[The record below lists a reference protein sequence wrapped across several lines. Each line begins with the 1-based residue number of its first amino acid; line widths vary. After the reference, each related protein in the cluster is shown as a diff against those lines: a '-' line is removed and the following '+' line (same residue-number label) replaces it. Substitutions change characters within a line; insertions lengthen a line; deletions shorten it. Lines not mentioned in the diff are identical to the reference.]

1 MKEPSMKDAPETGQ
15 EPIADHPA
23 IKPFKAGVS
32 RDILNRIIL
41 ILSIMTGFG
50 LIATVF
56 LFQKTTGSALMLLAL
71 LATLVTAKLLMR
83 RGELRLAAV
92 LTIAGVWLVFGVNI
106 FLGGGV
112 HHVSAVFFLVLT
124 VIAGLLFGE
133 RATLWVVA
141 ISLITLFGLALLS
154 FFGLLPSPY
163 FVESPFGNLALLIF
177 ALLTTAGALNL
188 ALHERDDA
196 LGMAHGRLADQLKAQ
211 YALQESER
219 KHRELVDFLPV
230 AVFECDFKGNV
241 LSGNLAIREIFGYSQ
256 ADYEKGLN
264 GFEMIHPDDR
274 ERAAQNLQTLLHG
287 DKKDPFSEY
296 TAVRKGG
303 TAFPCAF
310 FTSIILEEG
319 KPVGFRGAIIDLS
332 SQKQAREA
340 LRQAE
345 EKYRTIIEQ
354 MVEGYFE
361 LDLAGNYT
369 FANDAE
375 CKITGRSREELIG
388 MNNRQYQD
396 EENAKKAYQIFNRIY
411 KTGQTVKSLEVEIN
425 KKDGTKGFNEIS
437 VSLKRDAEGKPI
449 GFRGFTRDIT
459 ERKRVE
465 EIIRISEE
473 KFSQAFH
480 SSPIL
485 MAISTIEEGRFID
498 VNETV
503 LRTLLLSREEVI
515 GKTSFELGIFADP
528 VQRQAIRKIT
538 EEKGPA
544 KNIETQMVAKDGQII
559 EGLFSAEPTTI
570 HNQKCWLTVMV
581 DVTKQKRAEAE
592 IQRAN
597 TLLNSIVENIPDMI
611 FLKDAGELRFARFNR
626 AGEELLGH
634 SRDDLLGKNDYD
646 FFPKEQ
652 ADFFTQKDREVLRGK
667 KIVDIQEEPLQ
678 TRNKG
683 ERILHTKKVPILN
696 ANGEPEYLM
705 GISEDITDRRQM
717 EAEKRRLEERLRRAE
732 KMEALG
738 QLAGGVAHDLNNV
751 LGVLSGYS
759 ELLLAEIPE
768 GQKSRRHVEKILQST
783 EKGAAIIQDLL
794 TLARRGVLSEE
805 VIQVNDI
812 VSGFTKTPTFE
823 NIRDYHPGVTF
834 RMECD
839 PNLLNI
845 KGSPVHLEKTLMNL
859 VSNAAEAIS
868 GEGEVVIRTENR
880 YLDKAIVGYDEVRE
894 GDYVVLSVSDT
905 GTGISDEHREKIFEP
920 FYTKKAMGRSGTGL
934 GLTIVWGTVKD
945 HNGYIDVQSRVGEGT
960 TFTLYFPA
968 TREEQ
973 TAPPPRTPVERYMGR
988 GETVLVVDDIAEQ
1001 RDVASGLLKKLG
1013 YRVHSVSSGE
1023 EAIEYL
1029 KQNRSDILILDM
1041 IMAPGMD
1048 GMEAYRRILAMHPK
1062 QKAILVSGFSET
1074 DRVRKAQLLGAGV
1087 YVKKPYVMETIGLAL
1102 RKELDRAT
1110 V

>member
-1 MKEPSMKDAPETGQ
+1 MKDQSKTKQ
-15 EPIADHPA
+15 T
-23 IKPFKAGVS
+23 
-32 RDILNRIIL
+32 L
-41 ILSIMTGFG
+41 I
-50 LIATVF
+50 
-56 LFQKTTGSALMLLAL
+56 
-71 LATLVTAKLLMR
+71 
-83 RGELRLAAV
+83 GELASLKKR
-92 LTIAGVWLVFGVNI
+92 IA
-106 FLGGGV
+106 
-112 HHVSAVFFLVLT
+112 
-124 VIAGLLFGE
+124 
-133 RATLWVVA
+133 
-141 ISLITLFGLALLS
+141 
-154 FFGLLPSPY
+154 
-163 FVESPFGNLALLIF
+163 
-177 ALLTTAGALNL
+177 
-188 ALHERDDA
+188 
-196 LGMAHGRLADQLKAQ
+196 QLEQ
-211 YALQESER
+211 SESER
-219 KHRELVDFLPV
+219 KQVE
-230 AVFECDFKGNV
+230 
-241 LSGNLAIREIFGYSQ
+241 
-256 ADYEKGLN
+256 
-264 GFEMIHPDDR
+264 
-274 ERAAQNLQTLLHG
+274 
-287 DKKDPFSEY
+287 
-296 TAVRKGG
+296 
-303 TAFPCAF
+303 
-310 FTSIILEEG
+310 
-319 KPVGFRGAIIDLS
+319 
-332 SQKQAREA
+332 EA
-340 LRQAE
+340 LRTSENRYYKLFKHMHSGVAIYEAVEGGADFVIRDFNAAAERMEKIRKQEILGRRVTEVFPSVSDFGLFSVFQRVWKTGNSEDHNVSFYQDNRISGWRENHVYKLPSGEVVSIYDDVTDRKQAECALRESE
-345 EKYRTIIEQ
+345 EKYRALFENAGEAIFVAQNGKLVFFNPMTSMITGYRDMNFASRPFIDFIYKDDRDMVLNRYVRRLRGEDLPRRYDFRIIHQ
-354 MVEGYFE
+354 SGDLRWVE
-361 LDLAGNYT
+361 LDT
-369 FANDAE
+369 V
-375 CKITGRSREELIG
+375 LI
-388 MNNRQYQD
+388 QW
-396 EENAKKAYQIFNRIY
+396 K
-411 KTGQTVKSLEVEIN
+411 
-425 KKDGTKGFNEIS
+425 
-437 VSLKRDAEGKPI
+437 GKPATLN
-449 GFRGFTRDIT
+449 FMTDIT
-459 ERKRVE
+459 ERKR
-465 EIIRISEE
+465 
-473 KFSQAFH
+473 A
-480 SSPIL
+480 
-485 MAISTIEEGRFID
+485 
-498 VNETV
+498 
-503 LRTLLLSREEVI
+503 
-515 GKTSFELGIFADP
+515 
-528 VQRQAIRKIT
+528 
-538 EEKGPA
+538 
-544 KNIETQMVAKDGQII
+544 
-559 EGLFSAEPTTI
+559 
-570 HNQKCWLTVMV
+570 
-581 DVTKQKRAEAE
+581 
-592 IQRAN
+592 
-597 TLLNSIVENIPDMI
+597 
-611 FLKDAGELRFARFNR
+611 
-626 AGEELLGH
+626 
-634 SRDDLLGKNDYD
+634 
-646 FFPKEQ
+646 
-652 ADFFTQKDREVLRGK
+652 
-667 KIVDIQEEPLQ
+667 
-678 TRNKG
+678 
-683 ERILHTKKVPILN
+683 
-696 ANGEPEYLM
+696 
-705 GISEDITDRRQM
+705 

-973 TAPPPRTPVERYMGR
+973 TTPPPRTPLERYMGR

-1029 KQNRSDILILDM
+1029 KQNRADILILDM

-1102 RKELDRAT
+1102 RKELDRR
-1110 V
+1110 

>member
-1 MKEPSMKDAPETGQ
+1 MKDQAKTKQTLIGELASLRKR
-15 EPIADHPA
+15 IAQLEQFESERRQVEKALRASENRYYKLFQHMSSSVA
-23 IKPFKAGVS
+23 IYEAVEDGADFVIRDFNAAAERLEKIQKEEILGRRVTEVFPGVS
-32 RDILNRIIL
+32 DFGLFSVFQRVWKTGNSEDHNVSFYQDNRI
-41 ILSIMTGFG
+41 SGWRENH
-50 LIATVF
+50 VY
-56 LFQKTTGSALMLLAL
+56 
-71 LATLVTAKLLMR
+71 KLPS
-83 RGELRLAAV
+83 GE
-92 LTIAGVWLVFGVNI
+92 
-106 FLGGGV
+106 
-112 HHVSAVFFLVLT
+112 
-124 VIAGLLFGE
+124 
-133 RATLWVVA
+133 VVA
-141 ISLITLFGLALLS
+141 I
-154 FFGLLPSPY
+154 Y
-163 FVESPFGNLALLIF
+163 
-177 ALLTTAGALNL
+177 
-188 ALHERDDA
+188 DD
-196 LGMAHGRLADQLKAQ
+196 
-211 YALQESER
+211 
-219 KHRELVDFLPV
+219 VT
-230 AVFECDFKGNV
+230 
-241 LSGNLAIREIFGYSQ
+241 
-256 ADYEKGLN
+256 
-264 GFEMIHPDDR
+264 DR
-274 ERAAQNLQTLLHG
+274 
-287 DKKDPFSEY
+287 
-296 TAVRKGG
+296 
-303 TAFPCAF
+303 
-310 FTSIILEEG
+310 
-319 KPVGFRGAIIDLS
+319 
-332 SQKQAREA
+332 KQAECA
-340 LRQAE
+340 LRESE
-345 EKYRTIIEQ
+345 EKYRALFENAGEAIFVAQDGRVAFLNPMTAQIT
-354 MVEGYFE
+354 GYSGEEITSRPFVDFIHADDRDMITDRHTRRLQGE
-361 LDLAGNYT
+361 DIPRSYT
-369 FANDAE
+369 FRMLRKNGSLLWVQLD
-375 CKITGRSREELIG
+375 TVLI
-388 MNNRQYQD
+388 NWQ
-396 EENAKKAYQIFNRIY
+396 
-411 KTGQTVKSLEVEIN
+411 
-425 KKDGTKGFNEIS
+425 
-437 VSLKRDAEGKPI
+437 GKPATLN
-449 GFRGFTRDIT
+449 FMTDIT
-459 ERKRVE
+459 ERKRIEDALRESEHELRALFKSMLNAFVLFESVFDRDGNFVSYRFVYINDAYERITGVKNNEVRGKTVHEVWPNTEASWVKAYGDVATTGIPSTFDMYHEPTEKLYHCNAYRPWDTKGRFCVVFEDITERRRAE

-503 LRTLLLSREEVI
+503 LRTLLFSREEVI

-528 VQRQAIRKIT
+528 VQRQAIRKTT
-538 EEKGPA
+538 EEKGYA
-544 KNIETQMVAKDGQII
+544 RNIEVQMVAKNGQII
-559 EGLFSAEPTTI
+559 EGLFSAEPMTI
-570 HNQKCWLTVMV
+570 HNEKCWLTVMV
-581 DVTKQKRAEAE
+581 DVTKQKQAERE

-597 TLLNSIVENIPDMI
+597 ALLNSIVENIPNMI
-611 FLKDAGELRFARFNR
+611 FLKDAGELRFTRFNR

-667 KIVDIQEEPLQ
+667 VIVDIQEEPLQ
-678 TRNKG
+678 TRDRG

-705 GISEDITDRRQM
+705 GISEDITDRKRA

-794 TLARRGVLSEE
+794 TLARRGVISEE

-812 VSGFTKTPTFE
+812 ISGFIKTPAFE
-823 NIRDYHPGVTF
+823 NIRDYHPGVSF
-834 RMECD
+834 RMDCD

-859 VSNAAEAIS
+859 VSNAAESIS
-868 GEGEVVIRTENR
+868 GEGEVIIRTENR
-880 YLDKAIVGYDEVRE
+880 YLDKAVVGYDEVRE

-945 HNGYIDVQSRVGEGT
+945 HNGYIDVSSRVGEGT

-968 TREEQ
+968 TRDEQ
-973 TAPPPRTPVERYMGR
+973 TAPPERTPVERYMGR

-1001 RDVASGLLKKLG
+1001 RDVASGLLRKLG

-1029 KQNRSDILILDM
+1029 KQNRADILILDM

-1048 GMEAYRRILAMHPK
+1048 GMEAYRRILEIHPQ

-1074 DRVRKAQLLGAGV
+1074 YRVRKAQLLGAGV

-1102 RKELDRAT
+1102 RKELDR
-1110 V
+1110 